1 MTAYVY
7 YDIKKNIVYID
18 TMFSYFYLFIYIF
31 ICIDRWIDRQINKK
45 TKNTQ
50 VQIDNRQFTT
60 CC

>member
-31 ICIDRWIDRQINKK
+31 ICIDRWIDR
-45 TKNTQ
+45 
-50 VQIDNRQFTT
+50 
-60 CC
+60 